1 LQEKLIA
8 ARVALR
14 YLHANNLL
22 PEQLM
27 SEARTL
33 LGFRGFPAWLGM
45 IEPQRWEGHEAQHH
59 WSVLRAELTKDA
71 DAPVL

>member
-14 YLHANNLL
+14 YLHSNNLL
-22 PEQLM
+22 PEALM

-33 LGFRGFPAWLGM
+33 LGFRAFPAWLGM
-45 IEPQRWEGHEAQHH
+45 IEPCRWETHESHHH
-59 WSVLRAELTKDA
+59 WSASRAELTKNA